1 MTVWEALLL
10 VVAVMVCNII
20 CFAIGASVRQKVDK
34 GEEIELP
41 KVNPMEIVRE
51 HRERKEAAKQ
61 QEWKEAVLRNIEAYD
76 GTGMGQKDVP
86 RG

>member
-1 MTVWEALLL
+1 MEALLL
-10 VVAVMVCNII
+10 LIMGAGCILS
-20 CFAIGASVRQKVDK
+20 FLIGARVGQKVAK
-34 GEEIELP
+34 GEPVELP
-41 KVNPMEIVRE
+41 KINPAEMIRE
-51 HRERKEAAKQ
+51 HKERKEAEKQ

>member
-1 MTVWEALLL
+1 MEALLL
-10 VVAVMVCNII
+10 LIMGAYGVV
-20 CFAIGASVRQKVDK
+20 CFLTGASVRQKVDK
-34 GEEIELP
+34 GEPVELP
-41 KVNPMEIVRE
+41 KINPAEMIRE
-51 HRERKEAAKQ
+51 HRERKEVEKQ

>member
-1 MTVWEALLL
+1 MEALLL
-10 VVAVMVCNII
+10 LIMGAYGVV
-20 CFAIGASVRQKVDK
+20 CFLIGARVRQKVDK
-34 GEEIELP
+34 GEPVELP
-41 KVNPMEIVRE
+41 KINPAEMIRE
-51 HRERKEAAKQ
+51 HKERKEAEKQ